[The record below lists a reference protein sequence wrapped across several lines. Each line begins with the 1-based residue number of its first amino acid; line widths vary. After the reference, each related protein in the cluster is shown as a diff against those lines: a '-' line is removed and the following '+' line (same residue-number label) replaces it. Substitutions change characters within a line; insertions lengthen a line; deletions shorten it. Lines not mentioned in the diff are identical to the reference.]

1 MPVLRVAE
9 GPDKGAAFDLS
20 DGESV
25 LIGRYSTIKIQDK
38 TVSRQHALLWQERG
52 AWFIQHLGATNPTL
66 LNGIVVAG
74 QSPVNDGDRIEL
86 GMTRLVFWA
95 TDCTEPQDRMAA
107 EEWRRAVDTQV
118 AAAESDDTDL
128 PPDAVEVDREQPAM

>member
-9 GPDKGAAFDLS
+9 GSDKGLTFDLS
-20 DGESV
+20 EGESV

-38 TVSRQHALLWQERG
+38 TVSRQHALLWQENG

-66 LNGIVVAG
+66 LNGIVVTS
-74 QSPVNDGDRIEL
+74 QSPVHDGDRIEL

-95 TDCTEPQDRMAA
+95 SDSTEPQGQQVA

-118 AAAESDDTDL
+118 AAAESDNDEV
-128 PPDAVEVDREQPAM
+128 PPDAVEIDREQPAV